1 MAIKFATYSLGCR
14 TNQVELEEIQKKL
27 ANLGFLPVQL
37 NQSPEIIIFNTCVV
51 TQKAEKETRNMIRQ
65 LKRKNPQA
73 FLVVLG
79 CAVTAHQKKLINLP
93 QADLFLGNQEK
104 DKLISVLKNKF
115 LPFSSEKPK
124 KVKSKYQEGGRAFI
138 KIQEGCARQCSY
150 CITTIL
156 RGKPKS
162 KTAKEI
168 IEKINQLPKNI
179 KEVVLVGTAIDQWG
193 IDLSPKKNL
202 LFLLK
207 EIIKKTKIPKITLS
221 SLNPEGLNKNL
232 AEFIIS
238 NSRFSSFFHLSLQ
251 SGSEKVL
258 KDMGRKYQFNQLN
271 KIIQLIKSK
280 RPQFVLRADIIVGFP
295 TETEEDFQKTVQLIK
310 QLKIAFVHIFP
321 FSHRPETLAFKKIK
335 KGEWQ
340 DLPLEIKK
348 KRAKIIQK
356 ETEKIRKEIAESL
369 KNKILDC
376 LLLTKANHY
385 WEGLA
390 ENSFPVKI
398 KGNNFNQGDLIKV
411 KVIDFKDN
419 FLWGKVLSS

>member
-27 ANLGFLPVQL
+27 IKAGFLPVEL
-37 NQSPEIIIFNTCVV
+37 DESPQIIIFNTCVV

-65 LKRKNPQA
+65 FKRKYPQT
-73 FLVVLG
+73 FLAVIG
-79 CAVTAHQKKLINLP
+79 CASEAYQKKLINLP

-104 DKLISVLKNKF
+104 EKIINFLKKK
-115 LPFSSEKPK
+115 FSSSFK
-124 KVKSKYQEGGRAFI
+124 KTKKIKSKYQEGGRAFI

-162 KTAKEI
+162 KNAKDI
-168 IEKINQLPKNI
+168 IEEINQLPKNI
-179 KEVVLVGTAIDQWG
+179 KEVILVGTAIDQWG
-193 IDLSPKKNL
+193 IDFSPPKNL

-207 EIIKKTKIPKITLS
+207 EIVKKTKIPKITLS
-221 SLNPEGLNKNL
+221 SLNPEGLNENL
-232 AEFIIS
+232 VKFIIS
-238 NSRFSSFFHLSLQ
+238 NPRFSSFFHLSLQ

-271 KIIQLIKSK
+271 KIVQLIKSK
-280 RPQFVLRADIIVGFP
+280 NPLFVLRADIIVGFP
-295 TETEEDFQKTVQLIK
+295 TETEKDFQKTIQLIK
-310 QLKIAFVHIFP
+310 QFKVAFAHIFP
-321 FSHRPETLAFKKIK
+321 FSPRPGTLAFKKIK

-348 KRAKIIQK
+348 KRSKIIKQ
-356 ETEKIRKEIAESL
+356 ETEKIKKEIAKNL
-369 KNKILDC
+369 KGKVLDC
-376 LLLTKANHY
+376 LLLTKINNH
-385 WEGLA
+385 WQGLA

-398 KGNNFNQGDLIKV
+398 KGNNFTQGDLIKV
-411 KVIDFKDN
+411 KIIDFKNN
-419 FLWGKVLSS
+419 FLLGKILSS